1 MNYMRRRDA
10 SLLVCKLRT
19 VVKGFDLSA
28 EVGKFIRSYM
38 CHAEE
43 LRGLFSN
50 VLFNLLIYLVLEKI
64 TYSLSVCLYV
74 CLSVFCNPHFIS
86 MISICKVQLG
96 VDTLVNLE
104 LNKSVKCF

>member
-1 MNYMRRRDA
+1 MSYMRRRES
-10 SLLVCKLRT
+10 SLLFCKLRK

-50 VLFNLLIYLVLEKI
+50 VLFNLLIYLVLEEI
-64 TYSLSVCLYV
+64 DCSLSVCLYV
-74 CLSVFCNPHFIS
+74 CLSVCFLQPTYHFNDFY
-86 MISICKVQLG
+86 L
-96 VDTLVNLE
+96 
-104 LNKSVKCF
+104 